1 VFTNGGIAVDSWVRI
16 EKGCAIEC
24 DVVGDEAQFTFGG
37 RRGGELSMIV
47 TEDGLE
53 QVVEHFQRAL
63 DQFRAN
69 PAPIAE
75 PMAAP
80 ANGAVS

>member
-1 VFTNGGIAVDSWVRI
+1 MFTNGGIAVDSLVRI
-16 EKGCAIEC
+16 EKGCAIDS

-37 RRGGELSMIV
+37 RRGGELSLVV

-69 PAPIAE
+69 PTPS
-75 PMAAP
+75 AAP
-80 ANGAVS
+80 DGGSAGVS

>member
-1 VFTNGGIAVDSWVRI
+1 MFTNGGIAVDSWVRI

-69 PAPIAE
+69 PAPT
-75 PMAAP
+75 AAST
-80 ANGAVS
+80 NDRVS